1 MLPLFIISN
10 TMSYQSVK
18 IISSNKISSQNQS
31 TTTILCGLVA
41 QWLRRW
47 TCDQQV
53 AGSTLGRRTAGSNH
67 GQVFARVPT
76 GSEVMTI
83 QTIYSYDHSDHCYR
97 NMINKLS
104 LILTQVAPS
113 DV

>member
-1 MLPLFIISN
+1 
-10 TMSYQSVK
+10 
-18 IISSNKISSQNQS
+18 
-31 TTTILCGLVA
+31 
-41 QWLRRW
+41 
-47 TCDQQV
+47 
-53 AGSTLGRRTAGSNH
+53 
-67 GQVFARVPT
+67 VFARVPT

-83 QTIYSYDHSDHCYR
+83 QTIYSYDHIDHCYR